1 MAPGASGKL
10 RQAKPSPRK
19 TTADPLTRLPAL
31 CHPKGDTWVAFCPK
45 EGHQLRH
52 WQPCSQGI
60 TGLPS
65 GAAGS
70 LRDGEFTMRGW
81 HKAPGSQI
89 SSSDT
94 RLGPAGYLGMAGTA
108 VCNNYVN
115 EI

>member
-1 MAPGASGKL
+1 MAPEASGKL
-10 RQAKPSPRK
+10 RQGNPSPRK

-31 CHPKGDTWVAFCPK
+31 CHRKGNTWVAFCPK

-60 TGLPS
+60 TGLAS
-65 GAAGS
+65 GAADS
-70 LRDGEFTMRGW
+70 LIDGEFTMRGW

-94 RLGPAGYLGMAGTA
+94 RLDPQAIWGWLAPLCVIIM
-108 VCNNYVN
+108 
-115 EI
+115 